1 MGSQS
6 ERRNLYY
13 EENDQYDPLISVD
26 VNEYLIECWP
36 TLTLKQRTSVW
47 TLCQNDEEFDYTS
60 VHDQIDDHVYKL
72 AESDSEVNLGDDSS
86 DYEEYD
92 DDENDDDTDDED
104 ESLDGYLIVD
114 VVTYLSDKYPNI
126 TEEQLFE
133 ISDHMNSDEAFS
145 WDALYTYM
153 DFYVKQYACEVDNT
167 INLEESSDEAE

>member
-1 MGSQS
+1 M
-6 ERRNLYY
+6 
-13 EENDQYDPLISVD
+13 
-26 VNEYLIECWP
+26 
-36 TLTLKQRTSVW
+36 
-47 TLCQNDEEFDYTS
+47 
-60 VHDQIDDHVYKL
+60 
-72 AESDSEVNLGDDSS
+72 GDDSS

>member
-114 VVTYLSDKYPNI
+114 VVTYLSDKYPNVS
-126 TEEQLFE
+126 F
-133 ISDHMNSDEAFS
+133 
-145 WDALYTYM
+145 
-153 DFYVKQYACEVDNT
+153 
-167 INLEESSDEAE
+167 